1 METLSLCII
10 NLRVNKENALAASQP
25 FLNTKPPFQR
35 TYEAWDDKLKTRLI
49 ETILLGR
56 AMNPIWT
63 VLNNEDESE
72 EVLDGMH
79 RLCTALAFLNNEF
92 CLNKNYFTNIDGET
106 YNKKFFKD
114 LSNDD
119 KAKIRNYNFILNKL
133 DSSFRELNKLRD
145 MYEILNRSSKTL
157 NDFEFNKVLLD
168 PFYNLIL
175 EKKNDLL
182 QTGFFD
188 SIKDSRGNIE
198 TEIIELLALSQD
210 IVKSWCSVKNLKD
223 EWITKNL
230 GDSFESVNKYVDE
243 NKENTNDLLN
253 KMNKFIIVFKN
264 EELFAKDKKE
274 FKKYYLPYKFII
286 ARCVFHIKNISIFNR
301 HYKKLVE
308 HFKANI
314 TTIDIQDV
322 LECSTRNATFQK
334 KLIEKIDDIII
345 EEIGTSTS
353 RFFKKSMIKKKL
365 EEQQNI
371 CTACN
376 KLINLT
382 DDEYHGDHIKSW
394 TSGGETT
401 MENLQIL
408 HKRCHELKHNS

>member
-10 NLRVNKENALAASQP
+10 NLRVNKENALAATQP
-25 FLNTKPPFQR
+25 FLNTKPSFQR

-63 VLNNEDESE
+63 VLNNDDGSE

-92 CLNKNYFTNIDGET
+92 CLNKTYFTSIDGET
-106 YNKKFFKD
+106 YNKKCFKD
-114 LSNDD
+114 LTNDD

-182 QTGFFD
+182 QTRFFD
-188 SIKDSRGNIE
+188 SIKDSRGSIDS
-198 TEIIELLALSQD
+198 EIIEVIALSYD
-210 IVKSWCSVKNLKD
+210 IGKSWCSVKNIKEL
-223 EWITKNL
+223 WINNNL
-230 GDSFESVNKYVDE
+230 GNSAESVNKYVDE
-243 NKENTNDLLN
+243 NKDNINDLLN
-253 KMNKFIIVFKN
+253 KINKFIIGFKN
-264 EELFAKDKKE
+264 EELFSKDKKE
-274 FKKYYLPYKFII
+274 IKKYYLPYKFII

-301 HYKKLVE
+301 HYKKLTE
-308 HFKANI
+308 QFKLNI
-314 TTIDIQDV
+314 TTIDIQDE
-322 LECSTRNATFQK
+322 LNCSSRNSTFQK